1 MSSKTKST
9 KAGKLLLLRMREYNR
24 VQQSCMGW
32 PNEYNIIQHRGKQKK
47 RCIVQHLFGE
57 KFDRD
62 QTSYN
67 KIQHDKTR
75 YNKVAKR
82 VQHFIKH
89 QSCMMLYEMLY
100 SFGRGLRLRL
110 HGIGYVQIRLRSR
123 PLWYRSTLLTRD
135 CFETGTFI
143 SGPIWCLIA
152 DPIRTGSTR
161 SRANTRHILTNFV
174 PVPNGSGLV

>member
-9 KAGKLLLLRMREYNR
+9 NECGGKLLLLRTREYNR

-47 RCIVQHLFGE
+47 CCIVQHLFSE

-75 YNKVAKR
+75 YNKMAKR

-89 QSCMMLYEMLY
+89 QSCMMLYELLCL
-100 SFGRGLRLRL
+100 FGRG
-110 HGIGYVQIRLRSR
+110 
-123 PLWYRSTLLTRD
+123 
-135 CFETGTFI
+135 FTF
-143 SGPIWCLIA
+143 
-152 DPIRTGSTR
+152 
-161 SRANTRHILTNFV
+161 N
-174 PVPNGSGLV
+174 

>member
-1 MSSKTKST
+1 M
-9 KAGKLLLLRMREYNR
+9 AGKLLLLRAREYNK

-47 RCIVQHLFGE
+47 CCIVQHLFSE

-89 QSCMMLYEMLY
+89 RSRMMLYEMLY
-100 SFGRGLRLRL
+100 SFGRGFKQTQVTTEDGGCCPSNVGHVSRMPL
-110 HGIGYVQIRLRSR
+110 HFIYVIT
-123 PLWYRSTLLTRD
+123 PGAGHVV
-135 CFETGTFI
+135 EVTFQNH
-143 SGPIWCLIA
+143 C
-152 DPIRTGSTR
+152 
-161 SRANTRHILTNFV
+161 RAYDLYSNRYKNKNV
-174 PVPNGSGLV
+174 R

>member
-1 MSSKTKST
+1 M
-9 KAGKLLLLRMREYNR
+9 
-24 VQQSCMGW
+24 QQSCMRR

-47 RCIVQHLFGE
+47 CCIVQHLFSE

-67 KIQHDKTR
+67 KVQHDKTR

-100 SFGRGLRLRL
+100 SFGRGFTLNSSKFRMVYKVDGSPSLI
-110 HGIGYVQIRLRSR
+110 HVIG
-123 PLWYRSTLLTRD
+123 
-135 CFETGTFI
+135 
-143 SGPIWCLIA
+143 A
-152 DPIRTGSTR
+152 STR
-161 SRANTRHILTNFV
+161 TSLSL
-174 PVPNGSGLV
+174 GSYF

>member
-1 MSSKTKST
+1 MK
-9 KAGKLLLLRMREYNR
+9 GKLLLLRTREYNR

-32 PNEYNIIQHRGKQKK
+32 PNEYNIIQRRGKQKK
-47 RCIVQHLFGE
+47 CCIVQHLFNE

-67 KIQHDKTR
+67 KIQQGKTR

-100 SFGRGLRLRL
+100 SFGRGFRIVLRFECCVT
-110 HGIGYVQIRLRSR
+110 IIIQIRV
-123 PLWYRSTLLTRD
+123 
-135 CFETGTFI
+135 G
-143 SGPIWCLIA
+143 
-152 DPIRTGSTR
+152 
-161 SRANTRHILTNFV
+161 
-174 PVPNGSGLV
+174 

>member
-1 MSSKTKST
+1 M
-9 KAGKLLLLRMREYNR
+9 AGKLLLLRTREYNR

-47 RCIVQHLFGE
+47 RCIVQHLFNE

-67 KIQHDKTR
+67 KTQHDKTR

-100 SFGRGLRLRL
+100 SFGRGFRVLVQSICRLL
-110 HGIGYVQIRLRSR
+110 HFQQNVFLVSELIFVSFFLEDIRVSLELFQSR
-123 PLWYRSTLLTRD
+123 FDRCCAVFY
-135 CFETGTFI
+135 
-143 SGPIWCLIA
+143 
-152 DPIRTGSTR
+152 
-161 SRANTRHILTNFV
+161 
-174 PVPNGSGLV
+174 